1 MKKERRPLTEF
12 LLKELTLQGLFVL
25 AVAYGVLYFF
35 HGIKVFTVSGESW
48 MNIFY
53 LTEFVVLQWLV
64 LVCVLYFTGSLNG
77 KSAGR
82 TVLKRILTF
91 LPCIAA
97 VIFMLLVF
105 SVPSFL
111 PSSKPE
117 AANFFTAFAIF
128 VGGAAL
134 GYLIAYGVR
143 KFFKFINVRI
153 EFRRSQ
159 PKIPKGERVNDGRRK
174 ISIPSPF
181 ASDRQEKAEEKTE
194 TPNGEVFPD
203 LLAIDKQ
210 YKAEP
215 YRPQP
220 SSNLSLKQICDGFN
234 TYLESRRMYYT
245 PETIRS
251 FVAGMACSH
260 FLILEGLSGT
270 GKTSLPKY
278 FAEYVGCSACFT
290 PVQASWKD
298 RSDILGYYNDFTAK
312 FKETPFLRALYS
324 ASYRT
329 DDINLMVLDEMNLSR
344 VEYYFADFLS
354 VLELDTEDWKIEL
367 MPVSTKGK
375 LPAALVDGCSVKI
388 PSNTWFVGT
397 ANKDDSTFTI
407 TDKVYDRAVIIDF
420 SRRNEAVGVAPEVK
434 AIHLGADELINLFRE
449 AVGTSDYNLS
459 REDYAKF
466 TTLSEFMLDKFEI
479 NFGNRIMN
487 QIMAFV
493 PVFVACGGTSAK
505 AIDVMFSRK
514 ILRKLEG
521 RFDDG
526 LKSGLAKLE
535 ELVLELYGADDFSGT
550 LETIAKLK
558 RKLL

>member
-12 LLKELTLQGLFVL
+12 LLKELILKGLFIL
-25 AVAYGVLYFF
+25 AIAYGVLFFF

-53 LTEFVVLQWLV
+53 LTEFAVLQCLV

-77 KSAGR
+77 KDAKR
-82 TVLKRILTF
+82 TILKRVLTF
-91 LPCIAA
+91 LPCILA
-97 VIFMLLVF
+97 VLFFILVF
-105 SVPSFL
+105 TAPKFL
-111 PSSKPE
+111 PSSKPD
-117 AANFFTAFAIF
+117 AVNFFTALAIF
-128 VGGAAL
+128 IGGAAL
-134 GYLIAYGVR
+134 GFLIPYGGRRLV
-143 KFFKFINVRI
+143 KLIEARI
-153 EFRRSQ
+153 EYRKTH
-159 PKIPKGERVNDGRRK
+159 PKPPKPVKVKKERRK
-174 ISIPSPF
+174 KITVSSPF
-181 ASDRQEKAEEKTE
+181 AQEGLEKAE
-194 TPNGEVFPD
+194 PAPGEVFPD

-210 YKAEP
+210 FEEKP

-234 TYLESRRMYYT
+234 TYLESRHMYYT

-260 FLILEGLSGT
+260 FIILEGLSGT

-278 FAEYVGCSACFT
+278 FSEYVGCSACFT

-354 VLELDTEDWKIEL
+354 VLELDTEVWKIEL

-375 LPAALVDGCSVKI
+375 LPAALIDGCSVKI
-388 PSNTWFVGT
+388 PSNTWFIGT

-420 SRRNEAVGVAPEVK
+420 SRRNEAAGVTPEVK
-434 AIHLGADELINLFRE
+434 AIHLGSDELINLFME

-466 TTLSEFMLDKFEI
+466 KTLSDFMLDKFEI

-487 QIMAFV
+487 QIRAFV

-505 AIDVMFSRK
+505 AIDIMFSRK

-526 LKSGLAKLE
+526 LKAGLTKLE
-535 ELVLELYGADDFSGT
+535 ELVIELYGAEDFSGT